1 MAVAFIAKYLFESH
15 LYLSTLFQSK
25 LRRITTGGAPRLAS
39 GGWIVPDRQGE
50 VSTQHN
56 PSAES
61 ENATIG
67 EVKYSPQARRAKNKH
82 KVAKFAWTTQHL
94 TALANIQSKL
104 IYVSRVLHYFSNY
117 HNRFSSLCT
126 QQCLSN
132 MQVVSH
138 FPLCSKNI
146 LSVEEIYIDAETLI
160 TNTSILRTWNC
171 IFVHLSVCGFWSSLV
186 LICVCVC
193 PYTWWVCLLSHMWTK
208 GLWESNIFTYLLTR
222 IMIDHI
228 FKALESETWGD
239 VVPAVV
245 KSEDTIVLYTPVPHW
260 ERIQTWGCDTH
271 RMLWRQAFNNDIN
284 LETRPY
290 D

>member
-1 MAVAFIAKYLFESH
+1 MNH
-15 LYLSTLFQSK
+15 STLDCSSKHTKQTYICVKSIALLQQLSQPLFLTVYTTVLIKHASCISFPVVFQ
-25 LRRITTGGAPRLAS
+25 
-39 GGWIVPDRQGE
+39 
-50 VSTQHN
+50 
-56 PSAES
+56 
-61 ENATIG
+61 
-67 EVKYSPQARRAKNKH
+67 
-82 KVAKFAWTTQHL
+82 
-94 TALANIQSKL
+94 
-104 IYVSRVLHYFSNY
+104 
-117 HNRFSSLCT
+117 
-126 QQCLSN
+126 
-132 MQVVSH
+132 
-138 FPLCSKNI
+138 NI
-146 LSVEEIYIDAETLI
+146 LSVEEIYIEAETLI

>member
-104 IYVSRVLHYFSNY
+104 ICVKSIAL
-117 HNRFSSLCT
+117 L
-126 QQCLSN
+126 QQLS
-132 MQVVSH
+132 Q
-138 FPLCSKNI
+138 PLF
-146 LSVEEIYIDAETLI
+146 LTVYT
-160 TNTSILRTWNC
+160 T
-171 IFVHLSVCGFWSSLV
+171 V
-186 LICVCVC
+186 LIKHASCISFPVVFQKYSFSGGNIYRGWNTDNKYFYIKNMKLYFCSSKRVWFLKFVSTYMCVCV
-193 PYTWWVCLLSHMWTK
+193 PLHMMS
-208 GLWESNIFTYLLTR
+208 LFTV
-222 IMIDHI
+222 
-228 FKALESETWGD
+228 SQ
-239 VVPAVV
+239 V
-245 KSEDTIVLYTPVPHW
+245 
-260 ERIQTWGCDTH
+260 
-271 RMLWRQAFNNDIN
+271 N
-284 LETRPY
+284 
-290 D
+290 